1 MKYWKPVIEDEYDA
15 PLDVEE
21 VDSCF
26 RLLNAINDED
36 SSNKK
41 SVKERFRIEQVK
53 IKFAQ
58 SYMQSAWKDF
68 VYIKELK
75 DNEILKA
82 SRQNVFSFEGINQ
95 TIDDCVESTTAFIV
109 IKCLLFPVFFYCIF
123 ALQWFKKI
131 A

>member
-1 MKYWKPVIEDEYDA
+1 MKYWKPIIEDVYDK
-15 PLDVEE
+15 PLAIQEI
-21 VDSCF
+21 DSCF
-26 RLLNAINDED
+26 KLLNTSTDQD

-68 VYIKELK
+68 VYINELK

-82 SRQNVFSFEGINQ
+82 STQNVASFEGINQ
-95 TIDDCVESTTAFIV
+95 TIDDCIDATTAFIV
-109 IKCLLFPVFFYCIF
+109 IKCLLFLVFF
-123 ALQWFKKI
+123 I
-131 A
+131 AFLPR